1 MEVID
6 IPGAMD
12 NMGWRVAP
20 QLMRRWLR
28 NRSNTMTIARREG
41 KDDPMTFTPDE
52 YDDQIVKM
60 HWVLTNFPRTS
71 LAYQQVCNSW
81 NSPAAVDVL

>member
-1 MEVID
+1 MEVVD

-20 QLMRRWLR
+20 QLMRRWLLST
-28 NRSNTMTIARREG
+28 SNTMTVERRRG
-41 KDDPMTFTPDE
+41 DHDPMTFRKEE

-60 HWVLTNFPRTS
+60 RWVLNNFPRTH
-71 LAYQQVCNSW
+71 LAY
-81 NSPAAVDVL
+81 